1 MGVEVPKI
9 DFTKIEGRSK
19 GYYVIC
25 LIWLIICAIGAYAYY
40 LIWIHGDQLTGL
52 NNQVPWGFGIA
63 AVCYFIGASAGSLI
77 VSALSGVF
85 EKEEFK
91 IFSRSAAFFAAA
103 MIVAAMGAIFTDI
116 GNPENSLNFLMHFNP
131 TSIFSWNAFLYSSYF
146 VVCVVYLLA
155 QFEEKKF
162 LTKCIAVFA
171 VGWAVLVHSGTGGI
185 IGFIY
190 SNDFYHSPLTVPLF
204 IISAIASGLGL
215 LIPTYILTFKWTKRE
230 YDLDLFWTLTKIM
243 GAMVIVLL
251 YCFIV
256 EGFEKGYMP
265 SSHEAFLRMI
275 TSPETPVPYVYWFGQ
290 IGLMLLALAIMLSP
304 YRKTEKGMFVA
315 SLLVAIAVFCERYTL
330 VVPGLSY
337 PYEIF
342 PGYEVVKPFHIV
354 PYFPTWEEW
363 AIVLG
368 LLAGVYLAYCIGL
381 KIFAILPERAVKVE
395 EVSKNE

>member
-1 MGVEVPKI
+1 
-9 DFTKIEGRSK
+9 
-19 GYYVIC
+19 
-25 LIWLIICAIGAYAYY
+25 
-40 LIWIHGDQLTGL
+40 
-52 NNQVPWGFGIA
+52 
-63 AVCYFIGASAGSLI
+63 
-77 VSALSGVF
+77 
-85 EKEEFK
+85 
-91 IFSRSAAFFAAA
+91 

-162 LTKCIAVFA
+162 LTRCIAVFA
-171 VGWAVLVHSGTGGI
+171 VAWAVLVHSGTGGI

-243 GAMVIVLL
+243 GAMVIILL

-275 TSPETPVPYVYWFGQ
+275 MSPETPVPYVYWFGQ

-304 YRKTEKGMFVA
+304 YRKTEKGIFVA

-368 LLAGVYLAYCIGL
+368 LLAGVYLAYCIGI
-381 KIFAILPERAVKVE
+381 KIFAILPEKAVKVE

>member
-9 DFTKIEGRSK
+9 DFKKIDGSSP
-19 GYYVIC
+19 GYYAICAIWLAIC
-25 LIWLIICAIGAYAYY
+25 LIGVYAYI
-40 LIWIHGDQLTGL
+40 LQWIHGEQLTGL

-63 AVCYFIGASAGSLI
+63 AVCYYIGASAGSLI
-77 VSALSGVF
+77 VSALSGLF

-116 GNPENSLNFLMHFNP
+116 GNPENSINFLIHFNP

-146 VVCVVYLLA
+146 VVCCVYLLA

-162 LTKCIAVFA
+162 LTRCIAVFA
-171 VGWAVLVHSGTGGI
+171 VAWAVLVHSGTGGI

-190 SNDFYHSPLTVPLF
+190 SNDFYHSSLTVPLF
-204 IISAIASGLGL
+204 IISAVASGLGL

-230 YDLDLFWTLTKIM
+230 YDPDLLWTLTKIM
-243 GAMVIVLL
+243 GAMVIILI

-265 SSHEAFLRMI
+265 ASHEAFLRMI
-275 TSPETPVPYVYWFGQ
+275 TSPETPVMYVYWFGQ
-290 IGLMLLALAIMLSP
+290 LGLMFLALAIMLSP
-304 YRKTEKGMFVA
+304 FRKKEWAMFTA
-315 SLLVAIAVFCERYTL
+315 GILVAIAVFCERYVL
-330 VVPGLSY
+330 IVPGLSY

-354 PYFPTWEEW
+354 PYYPSWTEW
-363 AIVLG
+363 AIVLA
-368 LLAGVYLAYCIGL
+368 LLAGAYLAYCIGI
-381 KIFAILPERAVKVE
+381 KIFALLPEKAVKIE
-395 EVSKNE
+395 EVKEK

>member
-9 DFTKIEGRSK
+9 DFKKIDGSSP
-19 GYYVIC
+19 GYYAIC
-25 LIWLIICAIGAYAYY
+25 AIWLIICLIGVYAY
-40 LIWIHGDQLTGL
+40 IQQWIHGEQLTGL

-63 AVCYFIGASAGSLI
+63 AVCYYIGASAGSLI
-77 VSALSGVF
+77 VSALSGLF

-116 GNPENSLNFLMHFNP
+116 GNPENSVNFLIHFNP

-146 VVCVVYLLA
+146 VVCCVYLLA

-162 LTKCIAVFA
+162 LTRCIAVFA
-171 VGWAVLVHSGTGGI
+171 VAWAILVHSGTGGI

-190 SNDFYHSPLTVPLF
+190 SNDFYHSSLTVPLF
-204 IISAIASGLGL
+204 IISAVASGLGL

-230 YDLDLFWTLTKIM
+230 YDPDLLWTLTKIM
-243 GAMVIVLL
+243 GAMVILL
-251 YCFIV
+251 IYCFIV

-265 SSHEAFLRMI
+265 ASHEAFLRMI
-275 TSPETPVPYVYWFGQ
+275 TSPETPVVYVYWFGQ
-290 IGLMLLALAIMLSP
+290 LGLMFLALAIMLSP
-304 YRKTEKGMFVA
+304 FRRKDWAMFTA
-315 SLLVAIAVFCERYTL
+315 GILVAIAVFCERYVL
-330 VVPGLSY
+330 IVPGLSY

-354 PYFPTWEEW
+354 PYYPSWTEW
-363 AIVLG
+363 AIVLA
-368 LLAGVYLAYCIGL
+368 LLAGAYLAYCIGI
-381 KIFAILPERAVKVE
+381 KIFALLPEKAVKIE
-395 EVSKNE
+395 EVKEK

>member
-1 MGVEVPKI
+1 MAEIEFKKI
-9 DFTKIEGRSK
+9 DGTSY
-19 GYYVIC
+19 GYY
-25 LIWLIICAIGAYAYY
+25 LICAIWLAVCLLGVYAYY
-40 LIWIHGDQLTGL
+40 LQWIHGHQVSGL
-52 NNQVPWGFGIA
+52 SNQVPWGFGIA

-91 IFSRSAAFFAAA
+91 VFSRSAAFFAAA

-116 GNPENSLNFLMHFNP
+116 GNPANSINFLLHFNP

-146 VVCVVYLLA
+146 VVCFVYLLA

-162 LTKCIAVFA
+162 LTRCIAVFA

-185 IGFIY
+185 LGFIY
-190 SNDFYHSPLTVPLF
+190 SNDFYHSSLTPPMF

-215 LIPTYILTFKWTKRE
+215 LIPTYILTFKWTNRE
-230 YDLDLFWTLTKIM
+230 YDPNLLWTLAKIM
-243 GAMVIVLL
+243 GAMTILL
-251 YCFIV
+251 IYCFAV

-275 TSPETPVPYVYWFGQ
+275 VSPETPVVWVYWFGQ
-290 IGLMLLALAIMLSP
+290 VGLMLLSLAILLSP
-304 YRKTEKGMFVA
+304 YRRTEKAMFVA
-315 SLLVAIAVFCERYTL
+315 SLLVAIAVFCERYIL

-342 PGYEVVKPFHIV
+342 AGYEVVRPFHIV

-368 LLAGVYLAYCIGL
+368 LLAGVYLAYCIGI
-381 KIFAILPERAVKVE
+381 KIFALLPEKAVNVK
-395 EVSKNE
+395 EVGKNE

>member
-9 DFTKIEGRSK
+9 DFKKIDGSSP
-19 GYYVIC
+19 GYYAIC
-25 LIWLIICAIGAYAYY
+25 AIWLIICLIGVYAYY
-40 LIWIHGDQLTGL
+40 LQWIHGEQLTGL

-63 AVCYFIGASAGSLI
+63 AVCYLIGASAGSLI

-116 GNPENSLNFLMHFNP
+116 GNPANSINFLIHFNP

-155 QFEEKKF
+155 QFEDKKF
-162 LTKCIAVFA
+162 LTRCIAVFA

-185 IGFIY
+185 VGFVY
-190 SNDFYHSPLTVPLF
+190 SNDFYHSSLTPPLF
-204 IISAIASGLGL
+204 IVSAIASGLGL

-230 YDLDLFWTLTKIM
+230 YDLDLLWTLTKIM
-243 GAMVIVLL
+243 GAMVILL
-251 YCFIV
+251 IYCFIV

-265 SSHEAFLRMI
+265 ASHEAFLRMI
-275 TSPETPVPYVYWFGQ
+275 TSPETPEVYVYWIGQ

-304 YRKTEKGMFVA
+304 FRKREWAIITAG
-315 SLLVAIAVFCERYTL
+315 LLVAVAVFCERYTL

-337 PYEIF
+337 PYDIF

-354 PYFPTWEEW
+354 PYYPSWTEW
-363 AIVLG
+363 AIVLA
-368 LLAGVYLAYCIGL
+368 LFAGAYLAYCIGI
-381 KIFAILPERAVKVE
+381 KIFALLPEKAVKIE
-395 EVSKNE
+395 KGEVKK

>member
-9 DFTKIEGRSK
+9 DFKKIDGSSP
-19 GYYVIC
+19 GYYAIC
-25 LIWLIICAIGAYAYY
+25 AIWLIICLIGVYAY
-40 LIWIHGDQLTGL
+40 IQQWIHGEQLTGL

-63 AVCYFIGASAGSLI
+63 AVCYYIGASAGSLI
-77 VSALSGVF
+77 VSALSGLF

-116 GNPENSLNFLMHFNP
+116 GNPENSVNFLIHFNP

-146 VVCVVYLLA
+146 VVCCVYLLA

-162 LTKCIAVFA
+162 LTRCIAVFA
-171 VGWAVLVHSGTGGI
+171 VAWAVLVHSGTGGI

-190 SNDFYHSPLTVPLF
+190 SNDFYHSSLTVPLF
-204 IISAIASGLGL
+204 IISAVASGLGL

-230 YDLDLFWTLTKIM
+230 YDPDLLWTLTKIM
-243 GAMVIVLL
+243 GAMVIILI

-265 SSHEAFLRMI
+265 ASHEAFLRMI
-275 TSPETPVPYVYWFGQ
+275 TSPETPVVYVYWFGQ
-290 IGLMLLALAIMLSP
+290 LGLMFLALAIMLSP
-304 YRKTEKGMFVA
+304 FRRKDWAMFTA
-315 SLLVAIAVFCERYTL
+315 GILVAIAVFCERYVL
-330 VVPGLSY
+330 IVPGLSY

-354 PYFPTWEEW
+354 PYYPSWTEW
-363 AIVLG
+363 AIVLA
-368 LLAGVYLAYCIGL
+368 LLAGAYLAYCIGI
-381 KIFAILPERAVKVE
+381 KIFALLPEKAVKIE
-395 EVSKNE
+395 EVKEK